1 MNKLRYTV
9 LIASII
15 LMIIQF
21 FMADYNNFFGW
32 KNLSPF
38 ISLICMIVAMAGSII
53 HVNKHGEN
61 R

>member
-32 KNLSPF
+32 KNLLPF